1 MSKSIVSEWT
11 TGLDINVSKKMI
23 NIDFTITP
31 DNANAEKINKDHS
44 TEQIMT
50 DIIGTVELNNLSLD
64 FEDAE
69 IDYTYEGGPISVTID
84 VPIENE
90 DDDISVG
97 FTVGEIYV
105 NVDDGEKVIIMRTTD
120 MVKSMATIDYIELDV
135 LKSIAKSNKLGK
147 IDLDIFKQLIGFD
160 EDNLSR
166 RQREFIKKHDIEW
179 QVYTRSLNDLVED
192 VDGYNFM
199 RDFRNANVELKDV
212 KVLAKKLLK
221 FLSHSGTNQLID
233 IVKEI
238 LWTRSESFFVQFEKK
253 VDSQFNNVE
262 DIDNIKPINFTIIET
277 LVDPCKALHLV
288 NYVPPKLEEASQI
301 NSKVVEY
308 VFDEEYKQFIIK
320 YYAETKE
327 AKIEEIT
334 CVKGSNKKCKDF
346 QNNDNDMVIEGHWDS
361 KQIEIDLVYMGS
373 AKGSGHCTHA
383 VGYMLKVLL
392 REAAKQQ
399 QFPYVGKV
407 HVASKTFCPAVNC
420 YTKAFMIN
428 GFTPM
433 ESELEEFRNKSIKR
447 KDELLD
453 FTFKDFFSESQKK
466 KMKIH
471 KSLLLQKR
479 RRAENEEYKMHLK
492 EDIQNYRRITRSQ
505 SKSIAKR
512 TKLRRRRKVKQ
523 LLKKKKE
530 KVDYQPKLKF

>member
-11 TGLDINVSKKMI
+11 TDLDIIVSKERI
-23 NIDFTITP
+23 EIGFIITP
-31 DNANAEKINKDHS
+31 DNINAEKITKNHS
-44 TEQIMT
+44 DEGIQTEIL
-50 DIIGTVELNNLSLD
+50 GSVEFNNLSLD
-64 FEDAE
+64 FKDAML
-69 IDYTYEGGPISVTID
+69 DYTYEDGPITVEIILD
-84 VPIENE
+84 IENE
-90 DDDISVG
+90 DDDNNNG
-97 FTVGEIYV
+97 FHVGEIYV
-105 NVDDGEKVIIMRTTD
+105 NGDDGEEVIIMRTTD
-120 MVKSMATIDYIELDV
+120 KIKSLATIDYVELNV
-135 LKSIAKSNKLGK
+135 LESIAKSNKLGK

-160 EDNLSR
+160 EDSLSR
-166 RQREFIKKHDIEW
+166 RQREFIKKHDKEW
-179 QVYTRSLNDLVED
+179 QVYTRSLNHLVED
-192 VDGYNFM
+192 DDGNDFM
-199 RDFRNANVELKDV
+199 QDFRNANVELKDV
-212 KVLAKKLLK
+212 KILAKKSLK
-221 FLSHSGTNQLID
+221 FLSYSRTNQLID

-238 LWTRSESFFVQFEKK
+238 LWTRSESFFVQFEQKIK
-253 VDSQFNNVE
+253 SQFIVE
-262 DIDNIKPINFTIIET
+262 DIDNIKPINFTITET

-301 NSKVVEY
+301 NSSVVEY

-320 YYAETKE
+320 YFAQTKE
-327 AKIEEIT
+327 AKIEEIR
-334 CVKGSNKKCKDF
+334 CVAGSKKECKDF
-346 QNNDNDMVIEGHWDS
+346 QNNDEDMVIEGHWNS
-361 KQIEIDLVYMGS
+361 KQIEIDLVYMGD

-447 KDELLD
+447 KNELLD

-479 RRAENEEYKMHLK
+479 RRAENKEYKMHLK

-523 LLKKKKE
+523 LLKNKKE